1 MEKILTPEEKKYLRM
16 VSNYLNSLGMKEG
29 DINIE
34 LDNDADSVGSD
45 SIDWKYVHHFDNNYT
60 AEIPDGLFPILKK
73 VLEYSDNNADFNN
86 DVDMLT
92 YQSININIDC
102 NDKIISV
109 NHYYS
114 YYGRDESSGV
124 TWDEENDKEL
134 IGRFESLIENIPN
147 NGQLTVYYNGGGDSG
162 YLEGDFSETRDGV
175 PTEIEDW
182 CYNQLSDN
190 FGGWEINEGSDG
202 QFIFDFE
209 NRTIHLEHTFNTEE
223 NESET
228 LYEENFS

>member
-34 LDNDADSVGSD
+34 LDNDAGSLDSD
-45 SIDWKYVHHFDNNYT
+45 SINWEYVRHFDNNYT
-60 AEIPDGLFPILKK
+60 AEIPDGLYPILKK
-73 VLEYSDNNADFNN
+73 ILDYSDNNADFNN
-86 DVDMLT
+86 DVDMLN
-92 YQSININIDC
+92 YQSINVNIDC
-102 NDKIISV
+102 KDKIISV
-109 NHYYS
+109 NHFYS
-114 YYGRDESSGV
+114 YYGRGDGNTI

-134 IGRFESLIENIPN
+134 IDRFESLIENMPN
-147 NGQLTVYYNGGGDSG
+147 DGQLTITYNGGGDSG
-162 YLEGDFSETRDGV
+162 YLEGDFIETGDGV

-182 CYNQLSDN
+182 CYNELSVN

-202 QFIFDFE
+202 QFTFDFK
-209 NRTIHLEHTFNTEE
+209 NHTIHLDHTFNTEE

>member
-1 MEKILTPEEKKYLRM
+1 MEELLNDPETIKKFKLLHHILL
-16 VSNYLNSLGMKEG
+16 SNGVNRISNDFYIDYDGNVDYHFSPWTGKGNAHNFLPDKMF
-29 DINIE
+29 DF
-34 LDNDADSVGSD
+34 LDNFFDTMKDNVLDSLEANDESRATVSC
-45 SIDWKYVHHFDNNYT
+45 
-60 AEIPDGLFPILKK
+60 
-73 VLEYSDNNADFNN
+73 EYSTTDKTF
-86 DVDMLT
+86 T
-92 YQSININIDC
+92 IEENIQTMG
-102 NDKIISV
+102 
-109 NHYYS
+109 Y
-114 YYGRDESSGV
+114 ESSSQEFEI
-124 TWDEENDKEL
+124 DEKEL
-134 IGRFESLIENIPN
+134 LEDMVQWKEDGKLKIRVDF
-147 NGQLTVYYNGGGDSG
+147 NGGGDSG